1 MFRSRLIPSVLLLL
15 AVAVAAPG
23 VAAPRGSRKATRA
36 PRITIATWNGNWFPS
51 GRAEHRAHPDVE
63 AATTVAAGKM
73 LAASLRAADPTGSN
87 AVILVLNEIRG
98 PRSASNLIERTG
110 IPGLRLASISAYRR
124 RDRFD
129 AQQDVIATTLPVVD
143 HGWSTWRSEK
153 RETPPRGYAYADI
166 VLDPAVTARVYA
178 VHLKSNYGATTKEAR
193 ELNRTKRTHAVE
205 QLVGQ
210 DKKRRYVIVAGDMNA
225 DAWRKEFAEES
236 IFGLFADAGFDN
248 HLAALPPE
256 RRGTHPSATHG
267 DSALD
272 YIMTRGFVLEG
283 EPHIEPAQDLSDH
296 SALSLV
302 ISPKRAAN
310 ASPR

>member
-1 MFRSRLIPSVLLLL
+1 MV
-15 AVAVAAPG
+15 VAVAASG
-23 VAAPRGSRKATRA
+23 DAAPRGKRATSRTPRATSRA
-36 PRITIATWNGNWFPS
+36 PRTTIVTWNGNWFPS

-63 AATTVAAGKM
+63 AATTVAAGRM
-73 LAASLRAADPTGSN
+73 LAASLRAADPSGSN

-98 PRSASNLIERTG
+98 PRSASNLIERVG

-129 AQQDVIATTLPVVD
+129 QQQDIIATTLPVVD

-153 RETPPRGYAYADI
+153 RETPPRGYAYAD
-166 VLDPAVTARVYA
+166 VVVSPAVTARVYA
-178 VHLKSNYGATTKEAR
+178 VHLKSNYGATTKETR
-193 ELNRTKRTHAVE
+193 ELNRAKRAHAVE

-236 IFGLFADAGFDN
+236 IFGLFAGAGFDN
-248 HLAALPPE
+248 HLAALPPD
-256 RRGTHPSATHG
+256 RRGTHPSASHG

-283 EPHIEPAQDLSDH
+283 EPCIEPAQDLSDH
-296 SALSLV
+296 SALSLAV
-302 ISPKRAAN
+302 
-310 ASPR
+310 SPRR

>member
-1 MFRSRLIPSVLLLL
+1 M
-15 AVAVAAPG
+15 
-23 VAAPRGSRKATRA
+23 
-36 PRITIATWNGNWFPS
+36 TWNGNWFPS

-63 AATTVAAGKM
+63 AATAVAAGKM

-143 HGWSTWRSEK
+143 HGWSTWRNEK

-178 VHLKSNYGATTKEAR
+178 VHLKSNYGATTKETR
-193 ELNRTKRTHAVE
+193 ELNRTKRAHAVE

-236 IFGLFADAGFDN
+236 IFGLFAGAGFDN

-256 RRGTHPSATHG
+256 RRGTHPSASHG

-283 EPHIEPAQDLSDH
+283 EPCIEPAQDLSDH

-302 ISPKRAAN
+302 V
-310 ASPR
+310 SPRR